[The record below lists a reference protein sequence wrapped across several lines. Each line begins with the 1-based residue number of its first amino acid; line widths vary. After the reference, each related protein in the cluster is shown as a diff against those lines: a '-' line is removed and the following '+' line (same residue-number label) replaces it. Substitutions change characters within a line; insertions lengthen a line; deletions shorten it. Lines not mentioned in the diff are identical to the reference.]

1 MTPSIQP
8 REAMNLR
15 FIILTAATLLP
26 VAPAFAQQPANVPS
40 TLTLADAVR
49 IAHENNPDYRKVL
62 NDMDVASAN
71 IRRSW
76 GSFLPSVNT
85 SLNFSGASRTTKI
98 GESDYGQPVE
108 RPEALTTRNS
118 SASQGISSSLTLF
131 DGGKMF
137 RDLET
142 VHAEERATEAN
153 ILLVESNVITAVSR
167 SFYESAHQQTL
178 LEVERTNLGA
188 ARDRLDRT
196 EQLFRVAGVSH
207 VDLLGARG
215 DVINA
220 ERSVS
225 NAESE
230 TEKAK
235 IALRQTLGIG
245 SSIPFEVSRDLPA
258 VFDPSTLD
266 AERLLSDALQSSP
279 SVRQSEASLAAAKQ
293 RARASKGTRWPTI
306 SASLGYNRNASE
318 IGYGAFHDFNPNGS
332 TGFSF
337 GISGSL
343 PVFSRFQTS
352 ATIAQAEASA
362 EDAGEDLRRTRL
374 QVERDVRSA
383 LVDLDKAYRNLQFAQ
398 KSAAISKERLELAEE
413 QFRVGAL
420 TFLNLQSV
428 IDQNTNAERQAVEAR
443 FTFINAR
450 VSLEE
455 KLGTRLER

>member
-1 MTPSIQP
+1 MKLPTIVP
-8 REAMNLR
+8 AV
-15 FIILTAATLLP
+15 AATLILAVG
-26 VAPAFAQQPANVPS
+26 VAAQQTPNVPA
-40 TLTLADAVR
+40 TLTIEDAVR

-76 GSFLPSVNT
+76 GAFMPSLTT
-85 SLNFSGASRTTKI
+85 SLGFNGGSRTTKT
-98 GESDYGQPVE
+98 GEGDFGQPVE
-108 RPEALTTRNS
+108 RPEAITTRSS
-118 SASQGISSSLTLF
+118 SASQGISTGVTLF

-137 RDLET
+137 RDLEAA
-142 VHAEERATEAN
+142 HAEEHATEAN

-178 LEVERTNLGA
+178 LEVERTNLEA

-196 EQLFRVAGVSH
+196 EQLFRIAGVSH

-225 NAESE
+225 NSESE

-266 AERLLSDALQSSP
+266 AERLLADALQSSP
-279 SVRQSEASLAAAKQ
+279 SVRQSEASLVAARQ
-293 RARASKGTRWPTI
+293 RARASKGSRWPTI
-306 SASLGYNRNASE
+306 SATLGYNRNVSE
-318 IGYGAFHDFNPNGS
+318 IGYGAFGDFNPDGS
-332 TGFSF
+332 SGFSF
-337 GISGSL
+337 GISGNL
-343 PVFSRFQTS
+343 PLFSRFQTS

-374 QVERDVRSA
+374 QVEREVRSA

-398 KSAAISKERLELAEE
+398 QSADISRERLELAEE